1 MIYENVLVTAIYSH
15 SPFTRL
21 GGRGYGMYM
30 YNAALLNLFK
40 LNLPVVVYTHDT
52 EYEGLKKFIEL
63 HKIENCHIELFDLT
77 TAPFFNKIMELKERS
92 GLIDKDGLVNGI
104 SEIQNVRNHTL
115 CLYKPFFVKDAIE
128 KKWFD
133 GKNYYWI
140 DAGLFHHGLFPNSLG
155 GMEYA
160 VGINP
165 ELYWPT
171 FSDTLFRPGLIEKLL
186 EKTTNQFIFIKALQG
201 YGVPNWWATVTQS
214 QFYGHIIG
222 GLFGGKKEL
231 FVELIEHFEKVM
243 YKVLDTNQLTL
254 EEAILSVCY
263 ADKFS
268 NHSMFEFEN
277 WYHDIV
283 TDRCGY
289 ALHPDTKCF
298 YKIFKVFDN

>member
-1 MIYENVLVTAIYSH
+1 MVYDNVLVTAIYSH
-15 SPFTRL
+15 GPFSRM

-40 LNLPVVVYTHDT
+40 LNLPVVVYTHDA

-77 TAPFFNKIMELKERS
+77 TIPFFNRIMELKEQS
-92 GLIDKDGLVNGI
+92 GLIDKDGLVKGI
-104 SEIQNVRNHTL
+104 SEMQNVRNHTL
-115 CLYKPFFVKDAIE
+115 CLYKPFFVKDAMD

-160 VGINP
+160 VRID
-165 ELYWPT
+165 EQLYWPT
-171 FSDTLFRPGLIEKLL
+171 LSDSLFRPGLIEKLL
-186 EKTTNQFIFIKALQG
+186 EKTSEQFIFIKALQG
-201 YGVPNWWATVTQS
+201 YSMPPWWSSATDS

-231 FVELIEHFEKVM
+231 FVELVERFETLANKLLKDGHLV
-243 YKVLDTNQLTL
+243 L
-254 EEAILSVCY
+254 EEVILSACY
-263 ADKFS
+263 ADKF
-268 NHSMFEFEN
+268 NTHSMFEFET

-289 ALHPDTKCF
+289 EMHPDTKCF